1 MERLEQL
8 TNRQVWLITGLLAV
22 ILLVPFYVFF
32 VAPQRQVIA
41 QASAHIASL
50 QQEVRENNRIARSR
64 GELLR
69 KNGELQKQL
78 EDLKGQLPTD
88 KEVESLLRAM
98 ANFAQQLGLDVRLW
112 KRGKNVYDESGLYQR
127 IPVDVELVGGYHHV
141 GYFFDRISKLER
153 IVNIDDIDM
162 QVPKREGGGAAG
174 AGKSGGEVVTHC
186 QATTFGA
193 VDPEVAK
200 QLAEER
206 QAKHSKSGDAGS
218 KK

>member
-8 TNRQVWLITGLLAV
+8 TNKQVWLIAGLLAV
-22 ILLVPFYVFF
+22 ILAVPFYVFF
-32 VAPQRQVIA
+32 VAPQRQAIA
-41 QASAHIASL
+41 QTRAHIASL
-50 QQEVRENNRIARSR
+50 QREVRENNRIARSR
-64 GELLR
+64 GELVR
-69 KNGELQKQL
+69 KNSELQKKL
-78 EDLKGQLPTD
+78 EELKGQLPTD

-162 QVPKREGGGAAG
+162 QAPKQSRGRGTSA
-174 AGKSGGEVVTHC
+174 GGEVVTHC
-186 QATTFGA
+186 RATTFGA
-193 VDPEVAK
+193 VDPAVAK
-200 QLAEER
+200 RLAEER
-206 QAKHSKSGDAGS
+206 RAKRRKGGKAGR
-218 KK
+218 KR

>member
-8 TNRQVWLITGLLAV
+8 TNKQLWLIFGSLVV
-22 ILLVPFYVFF
+22 ILIVPFYVFF
-32 VAPQRQVIA
+32 VGPQRQVIA
-41 QASAHIASL
+41 ASEQRIAAL
-50 QQEVRENNRIARSR
+50 QQEIRDNNRIARSR

-69 KNGELQKQL
+69 KNKELQEKL
-78 EDLKGQLPTD
+78 ARLKGQLPTD

-112 KRGKNVYDESGLYQR
+112 KREQNVYDESGLYQR
-127 IPVDVELVGGYHHV
+127 IPVEVELVGGYHHV

-153 IVNIDDIDM
+153 IVNIEDIEM
-162 QVPKREGGGAAG
+162 SVPQHARQKVGTSADEI
-174 AGKSGGEVVTHC
+174 VTKC
-186 QATTFGA
+186 RATTFGA

-200 QLAEER
+200 RMAEEKK
-206 QAKHSKSGDAGS
+206 AKQKSKAA

>member
-8 TNRQVWLITGLLAV
+8 TNKQVWLITGLLVV
-22 ILLVPFYVFF
+22 ILVVPFYVFV
-32 VAPQRQVIA
+32 VAPQRQQIA
-41 QASAHIASL
+41 QTSAHITLL

-69 KNGELQKQL
+69 KNSELQKQL
-78 EDLKGQLPTD
+78 EELKGQLPTD

-153 IVNIDDIDM
+153 IVNIDDIDIQM
-162 QVPKREGGGAAG
+162 AKKDGGRVPG
-174 AGKSGGEVVTHC
+174 SGSGEVVTHC

-193 VDPEVAK
+193 VDPQVAK

-206 QAKHSKSGDAGS
+206 QAKHNKSENAGS
-218 KK
+218 KR

>member
-8 TNRQVWLITGLLAV
+8 TNKQLWLIFGSLV
-22 ILLVPFYVFF
+22 IILIVPFYVFF
-32 VAPQRQVIA
+32 VGPQRQVITESR
-41 QASAHIASL
+41 QRIASV
-50 QQEVRENNRIARSR
+50 QQEIRENNRIARSR

-69 KNGELQKQL
+69 KNKELQEKL
-78 EDLKGQLPTD
+78 ARLKGQLPTD

-112 KRGKNVYDESGLYQR
+112 KRAQNVYDDSGLHQR
-127 IPVDVELVGGYHHV
+127 IPVEVELVGGYHHV

-153 IVNIDDIDM
+153 IVNIEDIEMSLPAQGRQQDA
-162 QVPKREGGGAAG
+162 VAAG
-174 AGKSGGEVVTHC
+174 EIITKC
-186 QATTFGA
+186 RATTFGA

-200 QLAEER
+200 RMAEEKK
-206 QAKHSKSGDAGS
+206 AKQKSNAA

>member
-8 TNRQVWLITGLLAV
+8 TNKQVWLIAGLLAV
-22 ILLVPFYVFF
+22 ILAVPFYVFF
-32 VAPQRQVIA
+32 VAPQRQAIT
-41 QASAHIASL
+41 QTRAHIASL
-50 QQEVRENNRIARSR
+50 QREVRENNRIARSC
-64 GELLR
+64 GELVR
-69 KNGELQKQL
+69 KNSELQKKL
-78 EDLKGQLPTD
+78 ADLKGQLPTD

-112 KRGKNVYDESGLYQR
+112 KRGKNTYDESGLYQR

-162 QVPKREGGGAAG
+162 ETSKRSGSRGANT
-174 AGKSGGEVVTHC
+174 GGEVVTHC
-186 QATTFGA
+186 RATTFGA

-200 QLAEER
+200 RLAEKR
-206 QAKHSKSGDAGS
+206 RSKRRKGGKAGR